1 MKVYLFRAALWCEA
15 CGDKYRAE
23 NVKPPHVEESNESS
37 FDSDEWPK
45 GPYRDGGGEA
55 DSPQHCDGCGV
66 FLENPLTDDGRAYV
80 AESRLTPISAH
91 WRRFYGI
98 EAGGLP
104 LPPADLCE
112 SRAEIGGPA
121 YSPQAEKARRDRAGK
136 LAHWAKYE
144 SAALAYP
151 GGPEVIALIV
161 ESKWKAPA
169 IAAALASDEWM
180 NNLPLAAWDGLTH
193 LLARRVP
200 GIGNSLGERVCLLKH
215 VARWHVAP
223 KASAMP
229 AGPLYVAELWRKGG
243 RGVIF
248 TSAPHTTRT
257 DAAREVFAA
266 YPRAEIVTTSRAHDG
281 KASGLSIEW
290 IKRRD
295 LRPEGV

>member
-1 MKVYLFRAALWCEA
+1 MRVYQYRAALYCEA
-15 CGDKYRAE
+15 CGDAIKAKAE
-23 NVKPPHVEESNESS
+23 KPAHVVECDESS
-37 FDSDEWPK
+37 FDSDDWPK
-45 GPYRDGGGEA
+45 GPYDNGGGEA
-55 DSPQHCDGCGV
+55 DSPQHCDGCGL

-112 SRAEIGGPA
+112 AGATISGGPA
-121 YSPQAEKARRDRAGK
+121 YSPQAEREARDKAGK

-144 SAALAYP
+144 FAARAA
-151 GGPEVIALIV
+151 GIERTAAIV
-161 ESKWKAPA
+161 ESRFKAPA
-169 IAAALASDEWM
+169 IAAALASDEHL
-180 NNLPLAAWDGLTH
+180 NNLPLAAWDMLTGA
-193 LLARRVP
+193 LPRRVP
-200 GIGNSLGERVCLLKH
+200 GMGNSLGERVCLLKH

-223 KASAMP
+223 KASALP

-248 TSAPHTTRT
+248 TSAAHASRT

-266 YPRAEIVTTSRAHDG
+266 YPRAEIVTTSRAHEG

-295 LRPEGV
+295 LRPE